1 MPPWA
6 EQVPEGELA
15 GAIARAGAGNPL
27 LGFGTGTGISA
38 EELCGGDTGSGNA
51 TRLIDAVGAWLGHPE
66 RRVAASLVVLGYSA
80 RLLGPTLAVLLRDG
94 VLLDARPAAVRYAYA
109 PETGF
114 VLSLARLAG
123 WRGAPVALREDWCRT
138 VIDAHLGPVIDAV
151 RAAVP
156 VAAGLLWGNVA
167 SGLAGTL
174 RSLAT
179 SGAVPVNDCYDTGSA
194 LLRYGPLR
202 DAGTLSG
209 SDGQLTFLRRSC
221 CLYYRIEGAGTCGDC
236 PL

>member
-1 MPPWA
+1 LPPWA
-6 EQVPEGELA
+6 ERVPEDELA
-15 GAIARAGAGNPL
+15 SAIARAGADNPL
-27 LGFGTGTGISA
+27 LGFGTGAGNSA
-38 EELCGGDTGSGNA
+38 EKLGDSDTGGGEA
-51 TRLIDAVGAWLGHPE
+51 ARLIDAVGAWLGHPE

-94 VLLDARPAAVRYAYA
+94 ILLDARPAGVRYAYA

-114 VLSLARLAG
+114 VVSLSRLAG
-123 WRGAPVALREDWCRT
+123 WRGEQVALREDWCRT
-138 VIDAHLGPVIDAV
+138 VLDAHLRPVIDAV
-151 RAAVP
+151 RAVVP

-174 RSLAT
+174 RSLAA
-179 SGAVPVNDCYDTGSA
+179 SGAVPLNDCYDTGEA

-202 DAGTLSG
+202 DSGTLSVR
-209 SDGQLTFLRRSC
+209 DGQLTFLRRSC